1 MKKTKIY
8 NFFRILYYICI
19 EIYFQIYKYFRIFI
33 SNSKY
38 EKLSSLHNKYEG
50 ERCFIVATG
59 PSLTIKDLEKIK
71 HEYCFGMNSVV
82 KLFDRTEWR
91 PTFYGCQDPRVYRQ
105 LKYDIDNSHF
115 EYKFYGS
122 FLKMYFKLTD
132 EYVEFPIDLMNHPYN
147 FKKYTTKFSDNC
159 DIVVY
164 DGFSITYS
172 LMQIAVY
179 MGFKEIYL
187 LGTDC
192 DYSGERMHVVEYK
205 DKYISGKDSITNRLL
220 YAFSVAAD
228 FAHSHDV
235 KIYNATRGGK
245 LEIFERINLD
255 DLILKESKRN
265 IEE

>member
-8 NFFRILYYICI
+8 HLIRILYYICI
-19 EIYFQIYKYFRIFI
+19 EIHFQLDMYFRIFV
-33 SNSKY
+33 SNRRYK
-38 EKLSSLHNKYEG
+38 KLRSLHNKYNG

-59 PSLTIKDLEKIK
+59 PSLTTEDLEKIR

-105 LKYDIDNSHF
+105 LKDDIAKSQF
-115 EYKFYGS
+115 KYKFYGS
-122 FLKMYFKLTD
+122 FLRRYFRLND
-132 EYVEFPIDLMNHPYN
+132 EYVEFPIDLMNHAYN
-147 FKKYTTKFSDNC
+147 FNNYTTKFSDKC

-172 LMQIAVY
+172 LLQIAVY

-205 DKYISGKDSITNRLL
+205 DRYIQGKDSITNRLL
-220 YAFSVAAD
+220 YAFTVAAD
-228 FAHSHDV
+228 FARSHDV

-255 DLILKESKRN
+255 DLALKK
-265 IEE
+265 